1 MIHSLSIGIVEEKR
15 KMRYIQKYYE
25 TNIDLEIPGIQHG
38 YLLIGGSYV
47 GVILED
53 AVFEI
58 IDITGKI
65 YGVSDELARDLCEKI
80 AGAVLR
86 RKRHQIIKKSFH
98 ILTKWMN
105 LCSRNMQNLKEQF

>member
-1 MIHSLSIGIVEEKR
+1 MIHSLSIGIVEVKGNEI
-15 KMRYIQKYYE
+15 YPKYYE

-47 GVILED
+47 GEILED

-65 YGVSDELARDLCEKI
+65 YGVSDELARDLCENCRSS
-80 AGAVLR
+80 A
-86 RKRHQIIKKSFH
+86 
-98 ILTKWMN
+98 
-105 LCSRNMQNLKEQF
+105 